1 MIFLSAQAQ
10 AKDPGLSA
18 FYKGNFEAAGEYYQ
32 KRLEKDPDNPKILFN
47 YGTSALGQNDLESAN
62 AFLRRSL
69 TSENSK
75 QRAVA
80 HYNLGQAA
88 LKNRDIRAALEHFK
102 KSLIYDPEDKD
113 SKVMFEQLLSMMKEQ
128 QEQQQEQK
136 DREND
141 NNSDQD
147 ESAQNNDAEQNKDEE
162 NEQPAGQDQNA
173 SSDEGKDQEQQQTA
187 ASDLTEEDLTAEELS
202 REQAENILN
211 AMREKEME
219 SMKKLILSKSNL
231 KRTKRSKEW

>member
-1 MIFLSAQAQ
+1 MIILSAQVQ

-18 FYKGNFEAAGEYYQ
+18 FYKGNFEAASEYYQ

-75 QRAVA
+75 QRAAA

-88 LKNRDIRAALEHFK
+88 LKNRDIQTALEHFK
-102 KSLIYDPEDKD
+102 KSLIYNPEDKD
-113 SKVMFEQLLSMMKEQ
+113 SKVMYEQLLSMMKEQ
-128 QEQQQEQK
+128 QKQEQEQK
-136 DREND
+136 QQEND
-141 NNSDQD
+141 KNKNQDNS
-147 ESAQNNDAEQNKDEE
+147 SQNDDTEQNKEGE
-162 NEQPAGQDQNA
+162 NKQSGEREQQA
-173 SSDEGKDQEQQQTA
+173 SSDEVEDKEQQQFA
-187 ASDLTEEDLTAEELS
+187 ASALTEEDLTAEELS
-202 REQAENILN
+202 QEQAENILN

-219 SMKKLILSKSNL
+219 SMKKLILSKNQL
-231 KRTKRSKEW
+231 KRIKRSKEW